1 MAPYDGNVIGAV
13 SVVVAAYI
21 VGTFPTAQIV
31 GSRIGRDPTTE
42 GSGNPGASNVW
53 RLGGRRAGII
63 VAVVDGLKGALP
75 VLAALAVS
83 GRPLAHAAWI
93 AAVAGHVWPIFR
105 RFRGGKGV
113 ATAGGG
119 GLAISPLVGLGCAA
133 LFLLVVKTGRIAA
146 LGSLSIAIAYPIVSA
161 AVGRPAW
168 EVGVGAAV
176 AAILVVRHQ
185 SNIRRLI
192 SGNGRPT

>member
-1 MAPYDGNVIGAV
+1 MLRGLRLWRVMCGLS
-13 SVVVAAYI
+13 SVA
-21 VGTFPTAQIV
+21 
-31 GSRIGRDPTTE
+31 
-42 GSGNPGASNVW
+42 
-53 RLGGRRAGII
+53 
-63 VAVVDGLKGALP
+63 
-75 VLAALAVS
+75 
-83 GRPLAHAAWI
+83 
-93 AAVAGHVWPIFR
+93 
-105 RFRGGKGV
+105 FRGGKGV

>member
-1 MAPYDGNVIGAV
+1 MLVIRAV
-13 SVVVAAYI
+13 VFVVAAYLI
-21 VGTFPTAQIV
+21 GTFPTAQIV
-31 GSRIGRDPTTE
+31 GSRIGRDPTKE

-63 VAVVDGLKGALP
+63 VAVVDGLKGAVP
-75 VLAALAVS
+75 VLIALALS
-83 GRPLAHAAWI
+83 GRPLAHAVWV
-93 AAVAGHVWPIFR
+93 AAVIGHVWPVTR
-105 RFRGGKGV
+105 RLRGGKGV

-133 LFLLVVKTGRIAA
+133 LFLVVVKTGRVAA
-146 LGSLSIAIAYPIVSA
+146 LGSLSIAIAYPILSA

-168 EVGVGAAV
+168 EVGVGALV

-185 SNIRRLI
+185 SNIRRMI
-192 SGNGRPT
+192 GHSEVPG